1 MRRSRS
7 SLFWRLVALI
17 SAILLGGAAVL
28 ALAASNYARTAAN
41 DAYDRVLYGAARQIS
56 ETLSA
61 ENGVVE
67 AQVPVSALETL
78 SISRSAR
85 IFYRIAAVGGGDV
98 TGYHDMP
105 LPQGAEAGGA
115 GPFVGDTTFKGYP
128 IRVAAVGRYFAEADG
143 WIMTVVGQTLEAR
156 DALARDLTVK
166 AMVLVGIMSCLALAG
181 MIVAIRLALRPLAT
195 IEAALLKRPP
205 NMLEPLDVEAPAEI
219 ATLVS
224 AINNFMERLSGRLE
238 TMQRFIADSAHQ
250 IRTPLTALTGQVELL
265 AAEKTPAK
273 RRHHVERVRARTAE
287 LARLTNQLLSD
298 AMISHR
304 AETMGRSEVD
314 VALLAREGLASAV
327 PVSLD
332 RDITVSFDAPQKP
345 VAIRGDAVSLGE
357 AFKNVIE
364 NAIQHGA
371 HSLLRVAV
379 RRIDGNVEV
388 EISDDG
394 PGIAPELW
402 PKVTQRFFRGR
413 AGSTGSGLGLA
424 IACEVA
430 VNHGGELLFRTEEGM
445 FSVVFRF
452 DFDGAKSS

>member
-1 MRRSRS
+1 MKNRS

-28 ALAASNYARTAAN
+28 ALAASNYARTAAD
-41 DAYDRVLYGAARQIS
+41 DAYDRVLYGAVRQIS

-85 IFYRIAAVGGGDV
+85 IYYRIVTTGGTNV
-98 TGYHDMP
+98 TGYDDLP
-105 LPQGAEAGGA
+105 LPPGAEVGGA
-115 GPFVGDTTFKGYP
+115 GPFVGETTFKGHP
-128 IRVAAVGRYFAEADG
+128 IRIAAIGRYFAEADG
-143 WIMTVVGQTLEAR
+143 WVMTVVGQTLEAR
-156 DALARDLTVK
+156 DALARDLTFK
-166 AMVLVGIMSCLALAG
+166 AMVLVGVMSFLALAG
-181 MIVAIRLALRPLAT
+181 MIVAIRLALRPLAD

-205 NMLEPLDVEAPAEI
+205 NVLEPLDVEAPAEI

-224 AINNFMERLSGRLE
+224 AINNFMERLSSRLE

-265 AAEKTPAK
+265 AAETTPAK
-273 RRHHVERVRARTAE
+273 RQHHIERVKARTVE

-304 AETMGRSEVD
+304 AETMSRSEVD
-314 VALLAREGLASAV
+314 LVMLAREALASAV

-332 RDITVSFDAPQKP
+332 RDITVSFDAPAEP
-345 VAIRGDAVSLGE
+345 VMIRGDAVSLRE

-371 HSLLRVAV
+371 HSLLRLAVRKDSESAEVAV
-379 RRIDGNVEV
+379 
-388 EISDDG
+388 SDDG

-402 PKVTQRFFRGR
+402 PQVTQRFFRGR
-413 AGSTGSGLGLA
+413 AGGPGSGLGLA
-424 IACEVA
+424 IAREVA
-430 VNHGGELLFRTEEGM
+430 LNHGGDISFAAESGV

-452 DFDGAKSS
+452 YGVKTP

>member
-1 MRRSRS
+1 MKNRS
-7 SLFWRLVALI
+7 SLFWRLAALI

-28 ALAASNYARTAAN
+28 ALAASYYARTAAD

-85 IFYRIAAVGGGDV
+85 IYYRIAGASGANV
-98 TGYHDMP
+98 TGYNDLP
-105 LPQGAEAGGA
+105 LPLGAEAGGT
-115 GPFVGDTTFKGYP
+115 GPFVSDTTFKGHP
-128 IRVAAVGRYFAEADG
+128 IRIAAVGRYFAEANG

-156 DALARDLTVK
+156 DALARDLTFK
-166 AMVLVGIMSCLALAG
+166 AMVLVGIMSLLALAG
-181 MIVAIRLALRPLAT
+181 MIVAIRLALRPLAD

-205 NMLEPLDVEAPAEI
+205 NVLTPLDVEAPAEI
-219 ATLVS
+219 ATLIS
-224 AINNFMERLSGRLE
+224 AINSFMERLSLRLE

-273 RRHHVERVRARTAE
+273 RQHHIERVKARTVE

-304 AETMGRSEVD
+304 AETMSRSEVD
-314 VALLAREGLASAV
+314 LVVLARDALASAV
-327 PVSLD
+327 PASLD
-332 RDITVSFDAPQKP
+332 RDIIVSFDAPP
-345 VAIRGDAVSLGE
+345 DPIMMRGDAVSLRE

-371 HSLLRVAV
+371 HSLLRLAVCKTDGGIEVAV
-379 RRIDGNVEV
+379 
-388 EISDDG
+388 SDDG
-394 PGIAPELW
+394 PGIAADLW
-402 PKVTQRFFRGR
+402 PRVTQRFFRGR
-413 AGSTGSGLGLA
+413 SGGTGSGLGLA
-424 IACEVA
+424 IAREVA
-430 VNHGGELLFRTEEGM
+430 LNHDGEILFRSEAGF
-445 FSVVFRF
+445 FSVVFLF
-452 DFDGAKSS
+452 SSEKTS